1 MCGIAGFT
9 IPRGLS
15 AHERRERFERP
26 LRQMTSSLS
35 HRGPDEHG
43 HLLLD
48 GAALG
53 HTRLAIVDAA
63 NGRQPMVHAPTGVCL
78 VFNGEI
84 FNHVE
89 LRARLSARHEFRT
102 RSDTEVLLASYLD
115 RGAACVDDFV
125 GQFAFAIYDPRDD
138 SLLLARDHTGIQP
151 LFYVHD
157 DDGLSFASEVKAL
170 FAGERVTPA
179 FDQRGLRQTFTL
191 WTPVAPRTP
200 FVDVHALEP
209 GTVATFRD
217 GHLKHHRYWSL
228 DVDIPAS
235 GRINDAGEA
244 ARVLRDTLDDAV
256 RLRLRADVPVGAYL
270 SGGLDSSVV
279 CALAQRH
286 LGGELYS
293 FSLSF
298 AHGAFDELAFQS
310 EVARAL
316 RTNHRSIRVDDAD
329 VAAVLPTVVRQ
340 AEQPLLRAAPAPLFL
355 LSRLVRDSGLK
366 VVLTGEGAD
375 EFLLGYDIYKETRV
389 RQFWARQPSS
399 TLRPRLLRRLYPYLP
414 VERQGDA
421 VLRAVFG
428 AGLEAPS
435 RAGFSHLVRW
445 EAGARI
451 ARFFS
456 SRFAADTLDFDPVAD
471 VLQAM
476 PARIQNSSTMQQAQ
490 WLEVNTLLSGYL
502 LSAQGDRMLM
512 SNAIEGRFPF
522 LDHRVIEVAQ
532 RIPEHLRLRGLDEK
546 FVLKRAARG
555 LVPERVLQRPK
566 FPYRAPAPL
575 SLLGDAAPAW
585 VRDILSVDAVDAV
598 GVFDGQK
605 VARLADK
612 LRARDASQASPSE
625 SDAMA
630 LMAIVSTQLLAS
642 TLLSE
647 RLALPTTTM
656 MTPAT
661 TTTTTTTMATTTEV
675 LS

>member
-63 NGRQPMVHAPTGVCL
+63 NGRQPMVHQPSGVCL

-89 LRARLSARHEFRT
+89 LRARLSSRHDFRT

-115 RGAACVDDFV
+115 RGAACVEDFV
-125 GQFAFAIYDPRDD
+125 GQFAFAIYDPRDG

-151 LFYVHD
+151 LFYAHD

-179 FDQRGLRQTFTL
+179 FDPRGLRQTFTL
-191 WTPVAPRTP
+191 WAPVAPRTP
-200 FVDVHALEP
+200 FLDVRSLEP
-209 GTVATFRD
+209 GTVATLRD
-217 GHLKHHRYWSL
+217 RHLTHKRYWSI
-228 DVDIPAS
+228 DVDVPAS
-235 GRINDAGEA
+235 GRIDDAGEA
-244 ARVLRDTLDDAV
+244 ARVLHDVLDDAV

-286 LGGELYS
+286 LGGELYT

-298 AHGAFDELAFQS
+298 SHGAFDEAAFQR
-310 EVARAL
+310 EVAAAL
-316 RTNHRSIRVDDAD
+316 RTNHKSIRVDDD
-329 VAAVLPTVVRQ
+329 DLAAVLPTVVRQ

-375 EFLLGYDIYKETRV
+375 EFLLGYDLYKETRV

-399 TLRPRLLRRLYPYLP
+399 MTRPRLLRRLYPYLP
-414 VERQGDA
+414 IERQGDA

-428 AGLEAPS
+428 AGLDAPS
-435 RAGFSHLVRW
+435 RAGFSHRVRW

-456 SRFAADTLDFDPVAD
+456 PDFAADTLDFDPVAD

-476 PARIQNSSTMQQAQ
+476 PPRIQASSALRQAQ

-512 SNAIEGRFPF
+512 GNAIEGRFPF
-522 LDHRVIEVAQ
+522 LDHRVIDVAQ

-555 LVPERVLQRPK
+555 LVPEAVLRRPK

-575 SLLGDAAPAW
+575 SLVGADAPAW
-585 VRDILSVDAVDAV
+585 IRDVLSVDAVDAI

-605 VARLADK
+605 VARLVDK
-612 LRARDASQASPSE
+612 LRAQDAAQTSPSE
-625 SDAMA
+625 SDAMT
-630 LMAIVSTQLLAS
+630 LMAIVSTQLLAD
-642 TLLSE
+642 TVLTA
-647 RLALPTTTM
+647 RLATTPTVA
-656 MTPAT
+656 AT
-661 TTTTTTTMATTTEV
+661 TTARAATAMATTTEV

>member
-15 AHERRERFERP
+15 AQERRERFERP
-26 LRQMTSSLS
+26 LRRMTSSLS

-53 HTRLAIVDAA
+53 HTRLSIVDVA
-63 NGRQPMVHAPTGVCL
+63 NGRQPMVHMPTGVCL

-89 LRARLSARHEFRT
+89 LRARLSTRHDFRT

-115 RGAACVDDFV
+115 RGAACVEDFV

-151 LFYVHD
+151 LFFVHD
-157 DDGLSFASEVKAL
+157 DDGVSFASEVKAL

-179 FDQRGLRQTFTL
+179 FDPRGLRQTFTL
-191 WTPVAPRTP
+191 WAPVAPRTP
-200 FVDVHALEP
+200 FRDVHALEP

-217 GHLKHHRYWSL
+217 HHLSHHRYWSL

-235 GRINDAGEA
+235 GVLDDVGEA
-244 ARVLRDTLDDAV
+244 ARVLHETLDDAV
-256 RLRLRADVPVGAYL
+256 RLRLRADVPVGGYL

-286 LGGELYS
+286 LGGELYT

-298 AHGAFDELAFQS
+298 AHGAYDEVVFQR
-310 EVARAL
+310 EVAHAL
-316 RTNHRSIRVDDAD
+316 RTNHRSIRVDDD
-329 VAAVLPTVVRQ
+329 DLAAVLPTVVRQ

-389 RQFWARQPSS
+389 RRFWARQPSS
-399 TLRPRLLRRLYPYLP
+399 TSRPRLLRRLYPYLP
-414 VERQGDA
+414 IERQGDA

-428 AGLEAPS
+428 ADLDASMRP
-435 RAGFSHLVRW
+435 GFSHRLRW

-456 SRFAADTLDFDPVAD
+456 SSFAADSLDFDPVAD
-471 VLQAM
+471 VLSAM
-476 PARIQNSSTMQQAQ
+476 PDRVKTASALQQAQ

-512 SNAIEGRFPF
+512 GNAVEGRFPF
-522 LDHRVIEVAQ
+522 LDHRVIAVAQ
-532 RIPEHLRLRGLDEK
+532 RIPERLRLRGLDEK

-555 LVPERVLQRPK
+555 LVPESVLRREK

-575 SLLGDAAPAW
+575 SLVGDGAPSWARE
-585 VRDILSVDAVDAV
+585 VLSVDAIDAV

-605 VARLADK
+605 AARLIHK
-612 LRARDASQASPSE
+612 LRACDAAQAPASE

-630 LMAIVSTQLLAS
+630 LMAIVSTQLLANSVLSANPIAS
-642 TLLSE
+642 TT
-647 RLALPTTTM
+647 APTL
-656 MTPAT
+656 
-661 TTTTTTTMATTTEV
+661 TTTTMATTTEV

>member
-26 LRQMTSSLS
+26 LQKMTSSLS
-35 HRGPDEHG
+35 HRGPDAQDHV
-43 HLLLD
+43 LLD

-53 HTRLAIVDAA
+53 HTRLAIVDTQ
-63 NGRQPMVHAPTGVCL
+63 NGRQPMVHAPTGVAL

-89 LRARLSARHEFRT
+89 LRARLSSRHAFRT
-102 RSDTEVLLASYLD
+102 RSDTEVLLAAYLD

-125 GQFAFAIYDPRDD
+125 GQFAFAIYDPRDA

-157 DDGLSFASEVKAL
+157 EAGLSFASEVKAL
-170 FAGERVTPA
+170 FAGERIMPA
-179 FDQRGLRQTFTL
+179 FDPRGLRQTFTL
-191 WTPVAPRTP
+191 WTPIAPRTP
-200 FVDVHALEP
+200 FYGVRTLEP
-209 GTVATFRD
+209 GTTATFRD
-217 GHLKHHRYWSL
+217 HRLAHHRYWSL
-228 DVDIPAS
+228 DTDIPAS
-235 GRINDAGEA
+235 GRIEDPTTA
-244 ARVLRDTLDDAV
+244 ARTLHDVLDDAV

-286 LGGELYS
+286 LGGELYT

-298 AHGAFDELAFQS
+298 SDGAFDEVVFQR
-310 EVARAL
+310 EVAAAL
-316 RTNHRSIRVDDAD
+316 RTNHKSIRVDDHELAR
-329 VAAVLPTVVRQ
+329 VLPTVVRQ

-414 VERQGDA
+414 FERQGDA

-428 AGLEAPS
+428 AGLESPHQ
-435 RAGFSHLVRW
+435 AGFSHRIRW

-456 SRFAADTLDFDPVAD
+456 AEFAAETIDFDPVAD

-476 PARIQNSSTMQQAQ
+476 PEGVRRTSPLQQAQ

-512 SNAIEGRFPF
+512 GNAVEGRFPF
-522 LDHRVIEVAQ
+522 LDHRVIAVAQ
-532 RIPEHLRLRGLDEK
+532 RIPERLRLRGLDEK
-546 FVLKRAARG
+546 FILKRAARG
-555 LVPERVLQRPK
+555 LVPEAVLRRPK

-575 SLLGDAAPAW
+575 SLVGDDAPAW
-585 VRDILSVDAVDAV
+585 ARDALSIDAVDAV
-598 GVFDGQK
+598 GVFDGHK
-605 VARLADK
+605 VARLIDK
-612 LRARDASQASPSE
+612 LRARDATRAAPSE
-625 SDAMA
+625 SDSMA
-630 LMAIVSTQLLAS
+630 LMAIASTQLLANTVLAARPPASMS
-642 TLLSE
+642 T
-647 RLALPTTTM
+647 PTASTTS
-656 MTPAT
+656 T
-661 TTTTTTTMATTTEV
+661 TTTATHRTGMW
-675 LS
+675 S